1 MINHHDAAAV
11 LAPWRD
17 LRCNPSSAGDSTSL
31 DLGFL
36 VCRLG
41 ITLQVH
47 VGWRALAVKVTHNCA
62 GQTTA
67 AITFTWISLMLFPWL
82 RTGPTRL
89 TAINMRYERKL
100 QYLSVGGIV
109 VSIAAFQAVDPGS
122 IPGQRKCILNFFFF
136 SLFSFSCFLGP
147 TIVEDFREVF
157 LRNRPLR
164 KNPLSATP
172 ATTAGPPRSWRMC
185 PASPSR

>member
-1 MINHHDAAAV
+1 MRLGLFFFFFLEMINHHDAAAV

-17 LRCNPSSAGDSTSL
+17 LRCNPSPAGDSTSL

-67 AITFTWISLMLFPWL
+67 AITFTWISLMLFSWL

-89 TAINMRYERKL
+89 TAINMRYERKQ
-100 QYLSVGGIV
+100 QYPSVGGIV

-136 SLFSFSCFLGP
+136 PLFLLVFSGP
-147 TIVEDFREVF
+147 HHR
-157 LRNRPLR
+157 
-164 KNPLSATP
+164 
-172 ATTAGPPRSWRMC
+172 
-185 PASPSR
+185 

>member
-1 MINHHDAAAV
+1 MRLGLFFFFFLEMINHHDAAAV

-17 LRCNPSSAGDSTSL
+17 LRCNPSPAGDSTSL

-67 AITFTWISLMLFPWL
+67 AINFYLDLADAVSLAPH
-82 RTGPTRL
+82 RSNPTHR
-89 TAINMRYERKL
+89 N
-100 QYLSVGGIV
+100 QH
-109 VSIAAFQAVDPGS
+109 
-122 IPGQRKCILNFFFF
+122 
-136 SLFSFSCFLGP
+136 
-147 TIVEDFREVF
+147 EV
-157 LRNRPLR
+157 
-164 KNPLSATP
+164 
-172 ATTAGPPRSWRMC
+172 
-185 PASPSR
+185 

>member
-1 MINHHDAAAV
+1 MINHHGAAAV

-47 VGWRALAVKVTHNCA
+47 VEWRALAVKVTHNCT

-89 TAINMRYERKL
+89 IAVTILTRSDPSAL
-100 QYLSVGGIV
+100 LSE
-109 VSIAAFQAVDPGS
+109 
-122 IPGQRKCILNFFFF
+122 
-136 SLFSFSCFLGP
+136 SLFWDFTLGLL
-147 TIVEDFREVF
+147 TAEVLRVLF
-157 LRNRPLR
+157 FQPLRNAYQKLWVYFRHR
-164 KNPLSATP
+164 SSDGVTERDRA
-172 ATTAGPPRSWRMC
+172 PPGRQRTKF
-185 PASPSR
+185 